1 MHAALQSYLAT
12 IRLIRSTT
20 ALMRTPADFAG
31 LTTGSG
37 RRIGAM
43 TWDEVERRIKAGAV
57 AILPIGA
64 GSKEHGLH
72 LPLNTDQIQAE
83 FLAAHLA
90 GAIDALIWPT
100 VTYGHYPAFADYPG
114 SSSLSTSAFEAL
126 IGEIAAGI
134 LASGLRALVVID
146 TGISTI
152 APVERALAR
161 FADADVVHLRVHQGP
176 TYRAAASRL
185 VEQPYGSHA
194 DELETSLM
202 LAIAPDVVEMS
213 RAQASPAER
222 CGNAPG
228 PLTRTDAS
236 SPNYSASGSFGDPTK
251 ASRAKGDSLLA
262 AMLEDM
268 REQTQRLTT
277 ERHDIQFSPAS
288 RHANRSSVQ

>member
-1 MHAALQSYLAT
+1 
-12 IRLIRSTT
+12 
-20 ALMRTPADFAG
+20 
-31 LTTGSG
+31 
-37 RRIGAM
+37 M

-90 GAIDALIWPT
+90 ATVNALIWPT
-100 VTYGHYPAFADYPG
+100 VTYGHYPAFVDYPG
-114 SSSLSTSAFEAL
+114 SSSVSASGFEML
-126 IGEIAAGI
+126 VREIAAGI
-134 LASGLRALVVID
+134 LASAVRALIVID

-161 FADADVVHLRVHQGP
+161 LTDADVVHLHVHQGP
-176 TYRAAASRL
+176 QYCSAAAKL
-185 VEQPYGSHA
+185 AEQRYGSHA

-202 LAIAPDVVEMS
+202 LAIAPDVVDMS
-213 RAQASPAER
+213 RAQASPVER

-228 PLTRTDAS
+228 PLTRTDVS

-251 ASRAKGDSLLA
+251 ASRAKGELLLT
-262 AMLEDM
+262 AMLEDLL
-268 REQTQRLTT
+268 EQTQRFMGNRP
-277 ERHDIQFSPAS
+277 EIQSPAS
-288 RHANRSSVQ
+288 HNANNGSSIQ